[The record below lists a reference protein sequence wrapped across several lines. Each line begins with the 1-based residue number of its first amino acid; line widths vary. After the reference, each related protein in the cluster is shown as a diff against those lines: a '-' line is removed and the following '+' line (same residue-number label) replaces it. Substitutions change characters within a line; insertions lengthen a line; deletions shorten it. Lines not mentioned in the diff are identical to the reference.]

1 MATVLWHGVDVLDYK
16 NAYIFD
22 ISSLSET
29 TDKTLT
35 VVVIGLGQMGHSHAL
50 AYHRNPGFQI
60 IGLIDRLRPGKT
72 FPDELKE
79 YSLLS
84 SFEEGLALKPDV
96 VSINIHTASHADYAV
111 AAMESGAHV
120 FVEKPLAVTVADAE
134 RVVNTAQQTNRKLVI
149 GYILR
154 HHPSW
159 IEFIQQARHLGPPF
173 VMRMNLN
180 QRSSGDAWA
189 IHQRILHDVKNPIID
204 CGVHYVDVMLQITD
218 SKPVQVRG
226 MGLRLSD
233 DLPSDQGQVNYGHLQ
248 ILFSDGSV
256 GWYEVGWGPMM
267 SETAYFVKDIIGPR
281 GSVSIVMDEGKKSAD
296 NEKGYSSAN
305 INSHTR
311 TSNIRVSAVVDGHTQ
326 DKMLSMHGEPD
337 HYELC
342 AREQQFLLDAIRE
355 GWDLSKHMQDAVKS
369 LGIVLAADRS
379 MRENRAI
386 DLE

>member
-1 MATVLWHGVDVLDYK
+1 M
-16 NAYIFD
+16 
-22 ISSLSET
+22 T
-29 TDKTLT
+29 TTKPLT
-35 VVVIGLGQMGHSHAL
+35 VIVIGLGQMGHSHAL
-50 AYHRNPGFQI
+50 AYHHNPGFQI
-60 IGLIDRLRPGKT
+60 IGLVDRQRPGKT
-72 FPDELKE
+72 FPDELKD
-79 YSLLS
+79 YPLLS
-84 SFEEGLALKPDV
+84 SFEEGLALRPDV
-96 VSINIHTASHADYAV
+96 VSINTHTATHADYAV
-111 AAMESGAHV
+111 TAMESGAHV
-120 FVEKPLAVTVADAE
+120 FVEKPLAVTVSDAE
-134 RVVNTAQQTNRKLVI
+134 RVVSTAQRTNRKLVI

-159 IEFIQQARHLGPPF
+159 IEFIHQARQLGPPF

-189 IHQRILHDVKNPIID
+189 IHRRILEDVKSPVID

-248 ILFSDGSV
+248 ILFGDGSV
-256 GWYEVGWGPMM
+256 GWYEVGWGPMI

-281 GSVSIVMDEGKKSAD
+281 GSVSIVMDEDKKTAGDEDGYGSAD
-296 NEKGYSSAN
+296 

-311 TSNIRVSAVVDGHTQ
+311 TSNIRVSTVVDGQTQ
-326 DKMLSMHGEPD
+326 DKMLSMKGEPD

-342 AREQQFLLDAIRE
+342 AREQQFLLDAIQE

>member
-1 MATVLWHGVDVLDYK
+1 MT
-16 NAYIFD
+16 
-22 ISSLSET
+22 T
-29 TDKTLT
+29 TDKPLT
-35 VVVIGLGQMGHSHAL
+35 VIVIGLGQMGHSHAL
-50 AYHRNPGFQI
+50 AYHHSPGFQI
-60 IGLIDRLRPGKT
+60 VGLVDRRRPGKT
-72 FPDELKE
+72 FPEALKG
-79 YSLLS
+79 YTLLA
-84 SFEEGLALKPDV
+84 SFEEALALKPDV
-96 VSINIHTASHADYAV
+96 VSINTHTATHADYAV

-120 FVEKPLAVTVADAE
+120 FVEKPLAATVSDAE
-134 RVVNTAQQTNRKLVI
+134 RVVNTAQRTNRKLVI

-159 IEFIQQARHLGPPF
+159 IEFIQQARQLGPPF

-189 IHQRILHDVKNPIID
+189 IHRRILEDVKNPVID

-233 DLPSDQGQVNYGHLQ
+233 DLLSDSGQVNYGHLQ
-248 ILFSDGSV
+248 ILFADGSV
-256 GWYEVGWGPMM
+256 GWYEAGWGPMM
-267 SETAYFVKDIIGPR
+267 SETAYFVKDIMGPR
-281 GSVSIVMDEGKKSAD
+281 GSVSIVMDEGKKAADEDGCGSAD
-296 NEKGYSSAN
+296 

-311 TSNIRVSAVVDGHTQ
+311 TSNIRVSTVVDGQ
-326 DKMLSMHGEPD
+326 AQNKILSMKGEPD

-342 AREQQFLLDAIRE
+342 AHEQQFLLDAIRE
-355 GWDLSKHMQDAVKS
+355 NWDLSKHMQDAVKS

-386 DLE
+386 DLD